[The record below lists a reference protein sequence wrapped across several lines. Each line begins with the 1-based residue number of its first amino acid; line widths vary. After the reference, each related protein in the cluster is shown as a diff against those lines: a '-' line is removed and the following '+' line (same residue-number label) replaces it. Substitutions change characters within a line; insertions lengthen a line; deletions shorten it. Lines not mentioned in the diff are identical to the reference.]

1 MFYSYS
7 SAFKNKH
14 SVHNKKVIIIKN
26 SQQFPIFLINSN
38 SVPQNI
44 ERAPLVFHQKFQA
57 DSRCC
62 RETLSFPIITSNIP
76 ALWAL

>member
-26 SQQFPIFLINSN
+26 SQKFPIFLINSN
-38 SVPQNI
+38 SVPQI
-44 ERAPLVFHQKFQA
+44 RSFKFQA